1 MSIAIHIA
9 SASVTSGVL
18 TVAYSVNGS
27 GGNSISVKVTD
38 IPLLG
43 QDLGVLDLVELI
55 IRWANAKRYTPAQ
68 VTGKTITFDMT
79 QLANLVSVS

>member
-1 MSIAIHIA
+1 MSIAIHID

-27 GGNSISVKVTD
+27 SGNSITVKVTD

-43 QDLGVLDLVELI
+43 KDLGVLDLVMLI
-55 IRWANAKRYTPAQ
+55 IRWANAKGYTPAQ
-68 VTGKTITFDMT
+68 MTGKTITFNTT
-79 QLANLVSVS
+79 QLTNLVSVS